1 MATENSASELVGRDS
16 VEPTNNGSYHA
27 LRATSRSHVKRI
39 ALGYAQVTRA
49 HKFDRVSSSFQNA
62 VEANAL
68 NFIKDR
74 VKRHPSKGKT
84 LM

>member
-1 MATENSASELVGRDS
+1 MATENSVSNVPNEGFI
-16 VEPTNNGSYHA
+16 SYHA
-27 LRATSRSHVKRI
+27 LRATSRSHIKRI

-49 HKFDRVSSSFQNA
+49 HKFERVSSSFHSA

>member
-1 MATENSASELVGRDS
+1 MATENSASD
-16 VEPTNNGSYHA
+16 NGSYHA
-27 LRATSRSHVKRI
+27 LRATSPNHVKRI
-39 ALGYAQVTRA
+39 ALGYARTTRWY
-49 HKFDRVSSSFQNA
+49 KFERISSTFLNA
-62 VEANAL
+62 VEANTL